1 MSYEVT
7 FDDGRK
13 FTRHIDH
20 IRKRYDTQTVG
31 NAMSTTD
38 TSSELTTDTR
48 SNLTTDTHSDLTT
61 DTRSDPTT
69 DTPSDPTIDPTSD
82 PSIDHQLKSTPSDTT
97 PHCPTPLK
105 SYPRRIHRPPDY
117 YTPSDFRRKKL

>member
-1 MSYEVT
+1 MFAGGKKWIAAKIKKLLGNVSYEVT
-7 FDDGRK
+7 LDDGRK

-38 TSSELTTDTR
+38 TSSDLTTDTR
-48 SNLTTDTHSDLTT
+48 SDLTT

-69 DTPSDPTIDPTSD
+69 DTRSDLTSDTRSDPTTDTRSD
-82 PSIDHQLKSTPSDTT
+82 N
-97 PHCPTPLK
+97 K
-105 SYPRRIHRPPDY
+105 SY
-117 YTPSDFRRKKL
+117 FRSVN